1 MTATQRFATAEL
13 LEEYRHSPI
22 DRLCGLK
29 VVKGL
34 IEMKRYYIA
43 YGSNLNVGQ
52 MKYRCPKAK
61 IVGTAVLENNT
72 LYFRGSKTGSYLTI
86 EPEIGANVPVAIW
99 EITPT
104 DELSLDR
111 YEGYPTF
118 YYKYNYTLDVTSLD
132 KKKVEKLDCFAYVM
146 RNDAPVGLP
155 TLQYVQTCL
164 EGYRA
169 FGFDEKI
176 LINTVE
182 RVRKILWNRKK

>member
-1 MTATQRFATAEL
+1 
-13 LEEYRHSPI
+13 
-22 DRLCGLK
+22 
-29 VVKGL
+29 
-34 IEMKRYYIA
+34 MKRYYIA

-86 EPEIGANVPVAIW
+86 EPEIGASVPVAIW

-118 YYKYNYTLDVTSLD
+118 YYKYNYTLDVTRID
-132 KKKVEKLDCFAYVM
+132 NGNTEKLDCFAYVM

-155 TLQYVQTCL
+155 TLQYVQTCIA
-164 EGYRA
+164 GYRA

-182 RVRKILWNRKK
+182 RMRKILWNRKK

>member
-22 DRLCGLK
+22 DRFCGLK

-86 EPEIGANVPVAIW
+86 EPEIGASVPVAIW

-132 KKKVEKLDCFAYVM
+132 KKKVEKLDCFAYIM
-146 RNDAPVGLP
+146 RTDAPVGLP

-164 EGYRA
+164 EGYRT

-182 RVRKILWNRKK
+182 RMRKILWNRKK

>member
-22 DRLCGLK
+22 DRFCGLK

-34 IEMKRYYIA
+34 IDMKRYYIA

-86 EPEIGANVPVAIW
+86 EPEIGASVPVAIW

-169 FGFDEKI
+169 FGFDEQ
-176 LINTVE
+176 LLFNTVE
-182 RVRKILWNRKK
+182 RMRKILWNRKK